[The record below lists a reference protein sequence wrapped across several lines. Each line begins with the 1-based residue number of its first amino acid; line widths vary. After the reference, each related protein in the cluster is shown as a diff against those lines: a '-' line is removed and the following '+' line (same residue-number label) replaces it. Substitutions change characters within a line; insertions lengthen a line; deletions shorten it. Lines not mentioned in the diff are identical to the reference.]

1 MRALAPEVHLIRP
14 TLKVGQGFNPDIK
27 LKVGQGFNPDIK
39 QSYDE
44 GFSPWGT
51 LF

>member
-1 MRALAPEVHLIRP
+1 MRALAPEVHLISA
-14 TLKVGQGFNPDIK
+14 T

-44 GFSPWGT
+44 GFSP
-51 LF
+51 